1 VQSVVGV
8 LLRGADEE
16 AGLEGV
22 VEVDVEC
29 LQSWRAVGWWD
40 GGDRGVEDEVVV
52 GECGYI
58 GAVGGDGWVGGCGC
72 GGDGGGG
79 EDGEEVVEA
88 VDPFPAVELEDEVLD
103 FQERGWL
110 LEAFQPSNALRVGR
124 TD

>member
-1 VQSVVGV
+1 VAERGVQCVVRV

-16 AGLEGV
+16 AGFEGV
-22 VEVDVEC
+22 GEVDVEC
-29 LQSWRAVGWWD
+29 LQGWRAVGWWD
-40 GGDRGVEDEVVV
+40 GGGGGVGVEGVVAEGGCV
-52 GECGYI
+52 GT
-58 GAVGGDGWVGGCGC
+58 VGGDCWVVGCGC

-110 LEAFQPSNALRVGR
+110 LEAC
-124 TD
+124 